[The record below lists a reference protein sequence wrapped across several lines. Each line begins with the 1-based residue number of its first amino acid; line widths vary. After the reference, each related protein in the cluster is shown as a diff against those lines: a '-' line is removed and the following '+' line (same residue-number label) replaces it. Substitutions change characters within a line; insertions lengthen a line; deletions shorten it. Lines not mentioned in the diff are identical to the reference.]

1 MNKQA
6 IWAIARKDIR
16 GITSSIQIWLP
27 MVLVPLI
34 LGVVMPAAIIIA
46 IRTIDIS
53 SISNMQMIIDVIEKM
68 PKGSLRELLQSFPSV
83 NHKIIYFI
91 VNYLFAPFFLIIPI
105 MASSVISANSFVGEK
120 ERKTM
125 EILLLAPIDIKSLFI
140 GKVLAAFIP
149 SMVVTISSFL
159 LYGIV
164 TNVLSYPLFNKLIF
178 PSWNWLIL
186 IVWLV
191 PIISL
196 SVILVTVIISAKV
209 KGYQEAYQLSGMMV
223 LPVVA
228 LVISQ
233 ATGLLFLQALHL
245 FAIGLVLLIIITLA
259 LRNIS
264 KWNNRN
270 ALFESQIR

>member
-6 IWAIARKDIR
+6 IWAIAKKDIR

-53 SISNMQMIIDVIEKM
+53 SIGNMQMIIDVIEKM

-120 ERKTM
+120 ERKTI
-125 EILLLAPIDIKSLFI
+125 ESLLLAPIDIKSLFI

-245 FAIGLVLLIIITLA
+245 FAIGLVLLIIITLS

>member
-125 EILLLAPIDIKSLFI
+125 ESLLLAPIDIKSLFI

-245 FAIGLVLLIIITLA
+245 FVIGLVLLIIITLA